1 MKGISLTVIA
11 VTGFAGSVGQ
21 IMIVRELLVLFHGN
35 ELSTGLVF
43 TAWLIWIAAGSG
55 LGGKL
60 SSRIPSVATPLA
72 LALIFLALTL
82 PVTILWIRA
91 SRLFW
96 NIPLGELL
104 PPGKM
109 LGISFSATWLFCL
122 VSGFLFPLTWSVYI
136 NSETRNQVSSFK
148 FQVSSFKFQPV
159 FIYLS
164 EALGAASGG
173 LFFYF
178 ILLPYMS
185 ILASAFITSGIMLA
199 VAAVLPWFDIKNTEK
214 TDTEETGFFQ
224 KTRFLTSL
232 LIFVF
237 VSMATVSF
245 FLPRLDHLSRQWQW
259 GKNLVT
265 VRDTPYN
272 NLALIK
278 EKNLFTLFA
287 NGLWAFSSPDPQTAE
302 KSVHLALLQHPHPKR
317 VLLISGG
324 VAGLVD
330 EILKHHDITR
340 VDYIEPDPDLIRLAE
355 DYLPAPGTMLLVT
368 AEIHMFHEDAGTF
381 IRQQG
386 HTYDVILMNVGD
398 PVNAQMNR
406 FYTVEFYRQIKK
418 RLNPGGIFSFAVS
431 SSPEM
436 LGTAQVKFLQSVFAT
451 ITGVFPQVSV
461 YAGDNARFFA
471 TDTQGKLV
479 TDANELIARITE
491 KNLQLKYVRDY
502 YLFDILDPF
511 RMDYFRTL
519 LTENSG
525 EKDRPKMNRNLA
537 PTCYFNNLV
546 LWGTQI
552 HKGFKKFLI
561 LLSEKQMWLLAT
573 AIILCAVAAIGAGY
587 SGTAKATGLC
597 VMAVGGM
604 EMALE
609 IVIILGFQ
617 IMAGFVYKQL
627 ALIIAF
633 FMAGLGLGTG
643 LVAWFSKYRQASVF
657 FPARA
662 QTWLILVQAVL
673 CFYLIG
679 ITGLLYLLQN
689 LIIPVGRIFSVLAFI
704 GGILG
709 GSHFSLA
716 VKTVSGQATPSAMTG
731 GGLYALDITGSA
743 GGALAA
749 SLFLLPLYGV
759 ATTLV
764 LFSMFGFGSLLAL
777 IFSKKTT

>member
-1 MKGISLTVIA
+1 MKGISLTAIA

-43 TAWLIWIAAGSG
+43 TAWLIWVAAGSG

-82 PVTILWIRA
+82 PATILWIRA

-104 PPGKM
+104 PPDKM
-109 LGISFSATWLFCL
+109 FGISFSATWLFCL
-122 VSGFLFPLTWSVYI
+122 VSGFLFPLTWSAYI
-136 NSETRNQVSSFK
+136 NSETRN
-148 FQVSSFKFQPV
+148 QVSSFKFQPV

-185 ILASAFITSGIMLA
+185 ILASAFVTSVIMLA
-199 VAAVLPWFDIKNTEK
+199 VAAVLLWLDIKNT
-214 TDTEETGFFQ
+214 DTKETGFFQ
-224 KTRFLTSL
+224 KTRFLTGL

-259 GKNLVT
+259 GKKLVT

-272 NLALIK
+272 NLALVK

-355 DYLPAPGTMLLVT
+355 DYLPATMLLVT
-368 AEIHMFHEDAGTF
+368 AKIHMFHEDAGTF
-381 IRQQG
+381 IRQHG

-479 TDANELIARITE
+479 TDANELIVRITE

-511 RMDYFRTL
+511 RMDYFKTL
-519 LTENSG
+519 LTENIG
-525 EKDRPKMNRNLA
+525 EKDRPKMNRNLT

-552 HKGFKKFLI
+552 HKGFKNFLI
-561 LLSEKQMWLLAT
+561 MLSEKQMWLLAA
-573 AIILCAVAAIGAGY
+573 AIILCAVSAIAAGY

-609 IVIILGFQ
+609 IVIILSFQ

-643 LVAWFSKYRQASVF
+643 LVACFSQYRGQAPVF

-662 QTWLILVQAVL
+662 LTWLILVQAVL

-716 VKTVSGQATPSAMTG
+716 VKTVSVPATPSAMTG

-759 ATTLV
+759 ATTLM

-777 IFSKKTT
+777 IFSKKNHMN